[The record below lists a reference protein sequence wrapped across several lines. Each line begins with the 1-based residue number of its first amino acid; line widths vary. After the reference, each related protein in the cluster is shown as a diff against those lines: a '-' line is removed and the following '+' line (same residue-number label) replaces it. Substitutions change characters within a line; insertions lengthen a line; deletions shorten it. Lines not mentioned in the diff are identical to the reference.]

1 MKLADVEIKLREM
14 RESHGNM
21 DVLIRIA
28 RPDTIQIGLSLREI
42 VVGTMP
48 DAKGEYVKVCLLND
62 SVSAEN

>member
-1 MKLADVEIKLREM
+1 M